1 MEKKE
6 KRRYSKIT
14 EKIDTI
20 ENKICEIRDS
30 LSGLKNTFSKK
41 TPPDNLDDDPEDLD
55 PDMCFDPDPE
65 DLDPEICHD
74 EVEADMAA
82 YEAIRD
88 ICLESM
94 LDIEPIGEA

>member
-6 KRRYSKIT
+6 KRSYGKIT

-20 ENKICEIRDS
+20 ENKISEIRDS

-41 TPPDNLDDDPEDLD
+41 TPPDNLQEDDDPE
-55 PDMCFDPDPE
+55 
-65 DLDPEICHD
+65 ICYD

-82 YEAIRD
+82 YEVIRD

-94 LDIEPIGEA
+94 LDTEPIGEA